1 MKNDPF
7 LKSMMPYALK
17 LAENAAKNGEVPV
30 AALII
35 DQSGKVIA
43 EAVNRVERDRDP
55 TAHAEM
61 LAIRKAAEIKGTSR
75 LEDCDLWVTLEPCPM
90 CAGAIA
96 HARIRRLYFGAEDKK
111 SGGVN
116 NGPRVFDHP
125 SCHHKPEVISGLYEE
140 DSAALLK
147 QFFKER
153 R

>member
-43 EAVNRVERDRDP
+43 EAENRVERDRDP

-61 LAIRKAAEIKGTSR
+61 LAIRKAAEIKGTPR